1 MVIALCKIK
10 AYRIE
15 QLTYKY
21 KYILLCRY
29 KVDDGSYGN
38 LNLVG

>member
-15 QLTYKY
+15 HLTNMY

-29 KVDDGSYGN
+29 KVDDRSYRN